1 MAERLNVAKN
11 TIVEAYDRL
20 AADGVITAK
29 RGSGFYVC
37 GHLPPLS
44 LADVGATRDRSID
57 PLWII
62 RQSLEAE
69 SNMLKP
75 GCGWLPPSWMP
86 DEEVRRTL
94 RRLAKDPQTGLLEYS
109 YPYGHFALRE
119 QLGRRLT
126 ERGVA
131 ASARQI
137 ILTDS
142 GTQAIDLICRFLL
155 EPGDTVLIDDPG
167 YFNFQALLLA
177 HRVQLVAVPYT
188 EQGPDVGAMA
198 ELLAQHKPRLYLT
211 NTVFHNPTGAVLS
224 PIVAHRVLKLA
235 EDHDLLIIE
244 DDIYAEF
251 GHHTTPLLASFD
263 GLNRV
268 VHIGSFSKVLSA
280 SARCG
285 YLAMRQ
291 DWAEQIVDLKLAT
304 TLSSSG
310 LGAELVY
317 SMLRQ
322 GAYRHHVDALR
333 NRLADA
339 MGRTLHRLDK
349 LGISP
354 WMKPQGGMFLWMRLP
369 RGVDS
374 AKVSQAAL
382 REGVVLAPGN
392 VFSLSQTARHSCA
405 STWRNASRRRFSKC
419 WRGRWRGRGE
429 LAAVQRYRNK
439 PGSQRRARDDDERTG
454 DQAQRG
460 DLVYCDPPYAD
471 SQSTYFPLLDF
482 SNLLQT

>member
-1 MAERLNVAKN
+1 MMQKTNPKDITRVEAVMQTIREQLTSRVLVAGERLPSIRQMAERLNVAKN

-44 LADVGATRDRSID
+44 LADVGATKDRNID

-62 RQSLEAE
+62 RQSLEA
-69 SNMLKP
+69 NGDMLKP
-75 GCGWLPPSWMP
+75 GCGWLPPSWLP
-86 DEEVRRTL
+86 DEEIRRAL
-94 RRLAKDPQTGLLEYS
+94 RRLAKDPQAGLLEYGH
-109 YPYGHFALRE
+109 PYGHFALRE
-119 QLGRRLT
+119 LLSRRLS

-167 YFNFQALLLA
+167 YFNFQALLRA
-177 HRVQLVAVPYT
+177 HRVQLIAVPYT
-188 EQGPDVGAMA
+188 EQGPDVQAMA
-198 ELLAQHKPRLYLT
+198 ELLAQHKPRLYIT

-235 EDHDLLIIE
+235 EDHNLLIIE

-251 GHHTTPLLASFD
+251 AQNTSPLLASFD

-268 VHIGSFSKVLSA
+268 IHIGSFSKVLTA

-285 YLAMRQ
+285 YIAVRQ
-291 DWAEQIVDLKLAT
+291 DWAEKIVDLKLAT
-304 TLSSSG
+304 TLSSNG
-310 LGAELVY
+310 LDAELVY
-317 SMLRQ
+317 SLLRQ

-333 NRLADA
+333 SRLADTT
-339 MGRTLHRLDK
+339 GRTLHRLEK
-349 LGISP
+349 LGITP
-354 WMKPQGGMFLWMRLP
+354 WIKPQGGMFLWMRLP
-369 RGVDS
+369 HGLDS
-374 AKVSQAAL
+374 AKVSQEAL
-382 REGVVLAPGN
+382 HQGVVLAPGN
-392 VFSLSQTARHSCA
+392 VFSLSQTA
-405 STWRNASRRRFSKC
+405 TPFLRFNVAQCQSPKVFEVLEKAM
-419 WRGRWRGRGE
+419 GR
-429 LAAVQRYRNK
+429 
-439 PGSQRRARDDDERTG
+439 ER
-454 DQAQRG
+454 
-460 DLVYCDPPYAD
+460 P
-471 SQSTYFPLLDF
+471 
-482 SNLLQT
+482 

>member
-1 MAERLNVAKN
+1 MMRNKAEQKDGTRVNAVMQTIREQLASRVLVPGERLPSIRQMAERLDVAKN

-44 LADVGATRDRSID
+44 LAEVGTARDRSID

-62 RQSLEAE
+62 RQSLEA
-69 SNMLKP
+69 NGDMLKP
-75 GCGWLPPSWMP
+75 GCGWLPPSWLP
-86 DEEVRRTL
+86 EDEIRRTL
-94 RRLAKDPQTGLLEYS
+94 RRLARDPQTGLLEYGH
-109 YPYGHFALRE
+109 PYGHFALRE
-119 QLGRRLT
+119 QLSRRLC

-167 YFNFQALLLA
+167 YFNFQALLRA
-177 HRVQLVAVPYT
+177 HRVQLIAVPYT
-188 EQGPDVGAMA
+188 EQGPDVQAMA
-198 ELLAQHKPRLYLT
+198 ELLARHKPRLYLT

-251 GHHTTPLLASFD
+251 AQNTSPLLASFD

-268 VHIGSFSKVLSA
+268 IHVGSFSKVLTA

-285 YLAMRQ
+285 YIAVRQ

-304 TLSSSG
+304 TLSNSD

-317 SMLRQ
+317 SLLRQ
-322 GAYRHHVDALR
+322 GTYRHHVDALR
-333 NRLADA
+333 SRLADA
-339 MGRTLHRLDK
+339 MGHTLHRLEK
-349 LGISP
+349 LGIFP

-369 RGVDS
+369 HGLDS
-374 AKVSQAAL
+374 ARMSREAL
-382 REGVVLAPGN
+382 HEGVVLAPGN
-392 VFSLSQTARHSCA
+392 VFSLSQTAA
-405 STWRNASRRRFSKC
+405 PFLRFNVAQC
-419 WRGRWRGRGE
+419 QAPRIFEVLERGMERDGRK
-429 LAAVQRYRNK
+429 Q
-439 PGSQRRARDDDERTG
+439 
-454 DQAQRG
+454 
-460 DLVYCDPPYAD
+460 
-471 SQSTYFPLLDF
+471 
-482 SNLLQT
+482 

>member
-1 MAERLNVAKN
+1 MMENNPDQKNGTRVDAVMQTLREQLAARVLVPGERLPSIRQQAERLNVAKN

-44 LADVGATRDRSID
+44 LADVGAKKDRSID

-62 RQSLEAE
+62 RQSLEADG
-69 SNMLKP
+69 NMLKP
-75 GCGWLPPSWMP
+75 GCGWLPPAWLP
-86 DEEVRRTL
+86 DEEIRRTL
-94 RRLAKDPQTGLLEYS
+94 RRLSKDPEAGLMEYS
-109 YPYGHFALRE
+109 HPYGHLALRE
-119 QLGRRLT
+119 QISRRLG

-142 GTQAIDLICRFLL
+142 GTQAIDLICRYLV

-167 YFNFQALLLA
+167 YFNFQALLRA
-177 HRVQLVAVPYT
+177 HRVQLIAVPYT
-188 EQGPDVGAMA
+188 EHGPDVAAMA
-198 ELLAQHKPRLYLT
+198 ELLAKHKPRLYLT

-235 EDHDLLIIE
+235 EEHDLLIIE

-251 GHHTTPLLASFD
+251 APGTSPLLASFD

-268 VHIGSFSKVLSA
+268 IHVGSFSKVLTA

-285 YLAMRQ
+285 YLALRP
-291 DWAEQIVDLKLAT
+291 DWAESIVDLKLAT

-310 LGAELVY
+310 LGAELVN
-317 SMLRQ
+317 SLLRQ
-322 GAYRHHVDALR
+322 GSYRHHVDAMR
-333 NRLADA
+333 SRLADA

-349 LGISP
+349 LGITP

-369 RGVDS
+369 DGLDS
-374 AKVSQAAL
+374 ARVSQQAL
-382 REGVVLAPGN
+382 HEGVVLAPGN
-392 VFSLSQTARHSCA
+392 VFSLSQTAA
-405 STWRNASRRRFSKC
+405 PFMRFN
-419 WRGRWRGRGE
+419 
-429 LAAVQRYRNK
+429 V
-439 PGSQRRARDDDERTG
+439 
-454 DQAQRG
+454 AQ
-460 DLVYCDPPYAD
+460 C
-471 SQSTYFPLLDF
+471 QSPKVFEVLEKAMAKAG
-482 SNLLQT
+482 

>member
-1 MAERLNVAKN
+1 MMKNQVDQKDGTRVNAVMQTIREQLASRVLVPGERLPSIRQMAERLGVAKN
-11 TIVEAYDRL
+11 TVVEAYDRL
-20 AADGVITAK
+20 AADGVLAAK

-44 LADVGATRDRSID
+44 LADTGATRDRSID

-69 SNMLKP
+69 SGMLKP
-75 GCGWLPPSWMP
+75 GCGWLPPSWLP
-86 DEEVRRTL
+86 DEEIRRTL
-94 RRLAKDPQTGLLEYS
+94 RRVSKEQQTGLLEYGH
-109 YPYGHFALRE
+109 PYGHLALRE
-119 QLGRRLT
+119 QLGRRLG
-126 ERGVA
+126 ERGVTA
-131 ASARQI
+131 TSRQI
-137 ILTDS
+137 ILADS

-167 YFNFQALLLA
+167 YFNFQALLRA

-188 EQGPDVGAMA
+188 EQGPDVQAM
-198 ELLAQHKPRLYLT
+198 EQLLVQHKPRLYLT

-251 GHHTTPLLASFD
+251 AQNTSPLLASFD

-268 VHIGSFSKVLSA
+268 IHVGSFSKVLTA

-285 YLAMRQ
+285 YIAVRQ

-304 TLSSSG
+304 TLSSNG

-333 NRLADA
+333 SRLADA

-349 LGISP
+349 LGIVP
-354 WMKPQGGMFLWMRLP
+354 WMKPQGGMFLWVRLP
-369 RGVDS
+369 QGLDS
-374 AKVSQAAL
+374 AEVSRKAL
-382 REGVVLAPGN
+382 HDGIVLAPGN
-392 VFSLSQTARHSCA
+392 VFSLSQTASPFL
-405 STWRNASRRRFSKC
+405 RFN
-419 WRGRWRGRGE
+419 
-429 LAAVQRYRNK
+429 V
-439 PGSQRRARDDDERTG
+439 
-454 DQAQRG
+454 AQ
-460 DLVYCDPPYAD
+460 C
-471 SQSTYFPLLDF
+471 QSPKVFEVLEKAMG
-482 SNLLQT
+482 

>member
-1 MAERLNVAKN
+1 MMKNQVDQKDGTRVNAVMHTIREQLASRVLVPGERLPSIRQMAERLDVAKN

-20 AADGVITAK
+20 AADGVLTAK

-69 SNMLKP
+69 SGMLKP
-75 GCGWLPPSWMP
+75 GCGWLPPSWLP
-86 DEEVRRTL
+86 DEEIRRTL
-94 RRLAKDPQTGLLEYS
+94 RRVSKEQQTGLLEYGH
-109 YPYGHFALRE
+109 PYGHFALRE
-119 QLGRRLT
+119 QLGRRLG

-131 ASARQI
+131 ASPRQI
-137 ILTDS
+137 ILADS

-167 YFNFQALLLA
+167 YFNFQALLRA

-188 EQGPDVGAMA
+188 EQGPDVQAM
-198 ELLAQHKPRLYLT
+198 EQLLVQHKPRLYLT

-251 GHHTTPLLASFD
+251 AQNTSPLLASFD

-268 VHIGSFSKVLSA
+268 IHVGSFSKVLTA

-285 YLAMRQ
+285 YIAVRQ

-304 TLSSSG
+304 TLSSNG

-333 NRLADA
+333 SRLADA

-349 LGISP
+349 LGIVP
-354 WMKPQGGMFLWMRLP
+354 WMKPQGGMFLWVRLP
-369 RGVDS
+369 QGLDS
-374 AKVSQAAL
+374 AEVSRKAL
-382 REGVVLAPGN
+382 HDGIVLAPGN
-392 VFSLSQTARHSCA
+392 VFSLSQTASPFL
-405 STWRNASRRRFSKC
+405 RFN
-419 WRGRWRGRGE
+419 
-429 LAAVQRYRNK
+429 V
-439 PGSQRRARDDDERTG
+439 
-454 DQAQRG
+454 AQ
-460 DLVYCDPPYAD
+460 C
-471 SQSTYFPLLDF
+471 QSPKVFEVLEKAMG
-482 SNLLQT
+482 

>member
-1 MAERLNVAKN
+1 MMKNKLDQKDGTRVDAVMQTIREQLASRVLVPGERLPSIRQMAERLGVAKN

-20 AADGVITAK
+20 AADGVLAAK

-44 LADVGATRDRSID
+44 LADVGAARDRSID

-69 SNMLKP
+69 SGMLKP
-75 GCGWLPPSWMP
+75 GCGWLPPTWLP
-86 DEEVRRTL
+86 DEEIRRTL
-94 RRLAKDPQTGLLEYS
+94 RRVSKEPHAGLLEYGH
-109 YPYGHFALRE
+109 PYGHFALRE
-119 QLGRRLT
+119 QLGRRLG
-126 ERGVA
+126 ERGVTA
-131 ASARQI
+131 TPRQI
-137 ILTDS
+137 ILADS

-167 YFNFQALLLA
+167 YFNFQALLRA

-188 EQGPDVGAMA
+188 AQGPDVQAM
-198 ELLAQHKPRLYLT
+198 EQLLVQHKPRLYLT

-251 GHHTTPLLASFD
+251 AQNTSPLLASFD

-268 VHIGSFSKVLSA
+268 IHVGSFSKVLTA

-285 YLAMRQ
+285 YIAVRP

-304 TLSSSG
+304 TLSSNG

-333 NRLADA
+333 GRLADA
-339 MGRTLHRLDK
+339 MGRTLHRLEK
-349 LGISP
+349 IGIAP
-354 WMKPQGGMFLWMRLP
+354 WMKPQGGMFLWVRLP
-369 RGVDS
+369 QGLDS
-374 AKVSQAAL
+374 AKVSRKAL
-382 REGVVLAPGN
+382 HDGIVLAPGN
-392 VFSLSQTARHSCA
+392 VFSLSQTASPFL
-405 STWRNASRRRFSKC
+405 RFN
-419 WRGRWRGRGE
+419 
-429 LAAVQRYRNK
+429 V
-439 PGSQRRARDDDERTG
+439 
-454 DQAQRG
+454 AQ
-460 DLVYCDPPYAD
+460 C
-471 SQSTYFPLLDF
+471 QSPKIFEVLEKAMG
-482 SNLLQT
+482 

>member
-1 MAERLNVAKN
+1 MMKTSSPKDGTRVETVMQTIREQLAARVLVPGERLPSIRQMAERLNVAKN

-44 LADVGATRDRSID
+44 LADVGATKDRSID

-62 RQSLEAE
+62 RQSLEA
-69 SNMLKP
+69 NGDMLKP
-75 GCGWLPPSWMP
+75 GCGWLPPSWLP
-86 DEEVRRTL
+86 EEEIRRAL
-94 RRLAKDPQTGLLEYS
+94 RRLARDPQAGLLEYGH
-109 YPYGHFALRE
+109 PYGHLALRE
-119 QLGRRLT
+119 LLSRRLG

-167 YFNFQALLLA
+167 YFNFQALLRA

-188 EQGPDVGAMA
+188 EQGPDVQAMA
-198 ELLAQHKPRLYLT
+198 ELLAQHKPRLYIT
-211 NTVFHNPTGAVLS
+211 NSVFHNPTGAVLS

-235 EDHDLLIIE
+235 EDHNLLIIE

-251 GHHTTPLLASFD
+251 AQNTSPLLASFD

-268 VHIGSFSKVLSA
+268 IHIGSFSKVLTA

-285 YLAMRQ
+285 YIAVRQ
-291 DWAEQIVDLKLAT
+291 DWAEKIVDLKLAT
-304 TLSSSG
+304 TLSSNG
-310 LGAELVY
+310 LGAELLH
-317 SMLRQ
+317 SLLRQ

-333 NRLADA
+333 SRLADT
-339 MGRTLHRLDK
+339 MGRTLHKLEK
-349 LGISP
+349 LGITP

-369 RGVDS
+369 HELDS
-374 AKVSQAAL
+374 AKVSQHAL
-382 REGVVLAPGN
+382 HEGVVLAPGN
-392 VFSLSQTARHSCA
+392 VFSLSQTA
-405 STWRNASRRRFSKC
+405 TPFLRFNVAQCQSPKIFEVLEKAM
-419 WRGRWRGRGE
+419 GRAG
-429 LAAVQRYRNK
+429 
-439 PGSQRRARDDDERTG
+439 
-454 DQAQRG
+454 
-460 DLVYCDPPYAD
+460 
-471 SQSTYFPLLDF
+471 
-482 SNLLQT
+482 

>member
-1 MAERLNVAKN
+1 MQTKPKQKDGTRVNMVIQTIREQLSSRVLVPGERLPSIRQMAGRLNVAKN

-20 AADGVITAK
+20 AADGVIAAK

-69 SNMLKP
+69 GDMFKP
-75 GCGWLPPSWMP
+75 GCGWLHPSWLP
-86 DEEVRRTL
+86 DDEIRRAL
-94 RRLAKDPQTGLLEYS
+94 RRLSREPQTGLLEYGH
-109 YPYGHFALRE
+109 PYGHFALRE
-119 QLGRRLT
+119 QLSRRLG
-126 ERGVA
+126 ERGVT

-142 GTQAIDLICRFLL
+142 GTQAIDLICRYLI

-167 YFNFQALLLA
+167 YFNFQALLRA

-198 ELLAQHKPRLYLT
+198 ELLARHKPRLYIT
-211 NTVFHNPTGAVLS
+211 NSVFHNPTGAVLS
-224 PIVAHRVLKLA
+224 PIIAHRVLKLA
-235 EDHDLLIIE
+235 EDHDLLIVE
-244 DDIYAEF
+244 DDIFADF
-251 GHHTTPLLASFD
+251 DQRSSPLLASFD

-268 VHIGSFSKVLSA
+268 IHVGSFSKVLTA
-280 SARCG
+280 SVRCG
-285 YLAMRQ
+285 YIAVRQ

-317 SMLRQ
+317 SLLRQ

-339 MGRTLHRLDK
+339 MGRTLHRLGK
-349 LGISP
+349 LGITP
-354 WMKPQGGMFLWMRLP
+354 WMKPQGGMFLWVRLP
-369 RGVDS
+369 HGLDS
-374 AKVSQAAL
+374 AKVSREAL
-382 REGVVLAPGN
+382 HEGVVLAPGN
-392 VFSLSQTARHSCA
+392 VFSLGQTAA
-405 STWRNASRRRFSKC
+405 PFMRFNVAQCQPQRVFEVLEKAM
-419 WRGRWRGRGE
+419 GRAE
-429 LAAVQRYRNK
+429 
-439 PGSQRRARDDDERTG
+439 
-454 DQAQRG
+454 
-460 DLVYCDPPYAD
+460 
-471 SQSTYFPLLDF
+471 
-482 SNLLQT
+482 

>member
-1 MAERLNVAKN
+1 MRSKPERKDGTRVDAVMQTIREQLASRALVPGERLPSIRQMAERLEVAKN
-11 TIVEAYDRL
+11 TVVEAYDRL
-20 AADGVITAK
+20 AADGVLTAK

-44 LADVGATRDRSID
+44 LTDAKTTRDRSID

-69 SNMLKP
+69 SDMLRP
-75 GCGWLPPSWMP
+75 GCGWLPPTWLP
-86 DEEVRRTL
+86 DEEIRRTL
-94 RRLAKDPQTGLLEYS
+94 RRVSKEQQAGLLEYGH
-109 YPYGHFALRE
+109 PYGHLALRE
-119 QLGRRLT
+119 QLGRRLG

-131 ASARQI
+131 ATSRQI
-137 ILTDS
+137 ILADS

-167 YFNFQALLLA
+167 YFNFQALLRA

-188 EQGPDVGAMA
+188 EQGPDVQAM
-198 ELLAQHKPRLYLT
+198 EKLLVQHKPRLYLT

-251 GHHTTPLLASFD
+251 AQNTSPLLASFD

-268 VHIGSFSKVLSA
+268 IHAGSFSKVLTA

-285 YLAMRQ
+285 YIAVRP
-291 DWAEQIVDLKLAT
+291 DWAEPIVDLKLAT
-304 TLSSSG
+304 TLSSNG

-333 NRLADA
+333 GRLADA

-354 WMKPQGGMFLWMRLP
+354 WMKPQGGMFLWVRLP
-369 RGVDS
+369 HGLDS
-374 AKVSQAAL
+374 AKVSRKAL
-382 REGVVLAPGN
+382 RDGVVLAPGN
-392 VFSLSQTARHSCA
+392 VFSLSQTASPFM
-405 STWRNASRRRFSKC
+405 RFNVAQCQSPKVF
-419 WRGRWRGRGE
+419 E
-429 LAAVQRYRNK
+429 VLE
-439 PGSQRRARDDDERTG
+439 RAMG
-454 DQAQRG
+454 
-460 DLVYCDPPYAD
+460 
-471 SQSTYFPLLDF
+471 
-482 SNLLQT
+482 

>member
-1 MAERLNVAKN
+1 MIKTPNPKDGTRVEAVMQTIRKQLASRVLVPGERLPSIRQMAERLSVAKN

-69 SNMLKP
+69 GDMLKP
-75 GCGWLPPSWMP
+75 GCGWLPPSWLP
-86 DEEVRRTL
+86 DEEIRRAL
-94 RRLAKDPQTGLLEYS
+94 RRLARDPQAGLLEYGH
-109 YPYGHFALRE
+109 PYGHLALRE
-119 QLGRRLT
+119 QLGRRLG

-167 YFNFQALLLA
+167 YFNFQALLRA
-177 HRVQLVAVPYT
+177 HRVQLIAVPYT
-188 EQGPDVGAMA
+188 EQGPDVPAMA
-198 ELLAQHKPRLYLT
+198 ELLMRHKPRLYIT
-211 NTVFHNPTGAVLS
+211 NSVFHNPTGAVLS

-235 EDHDLLIIE
+235 EDHNLLIIE

-251 GHHTTPLLASFD
+251 AQNTSPLLASFD

-268 VHIGSFSKVLSA
+268 IHIGSFSKVLTA

-285 YLAMRQ
+285 YIAVRQ

-304 TLSSSG
+304 TLSSNG

-317 SMLRQ
+317 SLLRQ
-322 GAYRHHVDALR
+322 GAYRHHVEALR
-333 NRLADA
+333 SRLVDA
-339 MGRTLHRLDK
+339 MGRTLHKLEK
-349 LGISP
+349 LGITP

-369 RGVDS
+369 HGLDS
-374 AKVSQAAL
+374 ARVSQEAL
-382 REGVVLAPGN
+382 HEGVVLAPGN
-392 VFSLSQTARHSCA
+392 VFSLSQTAIPFL
-405 STWRNASRRRFSKC
+405 RFNVAQCQTPKIF
-419 WRGRWRGRGE
+419 E
-429 LAAVQRYRNK
+429 VLEKAME
-439 PGSQRRARDDDERTG
+439 RAG
-454 DQAQRG
+454 
-460 DLVYCDPPYAD
+460 
-471 SQSTYFPLLDF
+471 
-482 SNLLQT
+482 

>member
-1 MAERLNVAKN
+1 MRSKPEQGSRVEAVMQTIREQLAARVLVPGERLPSIRQQAERLNAAKN
-11 TIVEAYDRL
+11 TVVEAYDRL
-20 AADGVITAK
+20 AADGVIAAK

-44 LADVGATRDRSID
+44 LADVGAARDRSID

-69 SNMLKP
+69 GDMLKP
-75 GCGWLPPSWMP
+75 GCGWLPPSWLP
-86 DEEVRRTL
+86 QEEIRRAL
-94 RRLAKDPQTGLLEYS
+94 RRLAREAQTGLLEYGH
-109 YPYGHFALRE
+109 PYGHYALRE
-119 QLGRRLT
+119 LLGRRLC
-126 ERGVA
+126 ERGIA
-131 ASARQI
+131 ATARQI

-167 YFNFQALLLA
+167 YFNFQALLRA

-188 EQGPDVGAMA
+188 DQGPDVAALA
-198 ELLAQHKPRLYLT
+198 ELLMRHKSRLYLT

-235 EDHDLLIIE
+235 EEHNLLIIE

-251 GHHTTPLLASFD
+251 AHNTSPLLASFD

-268 VHIGSFSKVLSA
+268 IHVGSFSKVLSA
-280 SARCG
+280 SVRCG
-285 YLAMRQ
+285 YMAVRQ

-304 TLSSSG
+304 TLNSSC

-322 GAYRHHVDALR
+322 GAYRRHVDAMR
-333 NRLADA
+333 GQLADA
-339 MGRTLHRLDK
+339 MGRTLHRLEK
-349 LGISP
+349 LGITP

-369 RGVDS
+369 DGLDS
-374 AKVSQAAL
+374 ARVSREAL
-382 REGVVLAPGN
+382 SDGVVLAPGN
-392 VFSLSQTARHSCA
+392 VFSLSQTAA
-405 STWRNASRRRFSKC
+405 SFMRFNVAQCQIPKVFAVLEKAM
-419 WRGRWRGRGE
+419 GRAG
-429 LAAVQRYRNK
+429 
-439 PGSQRRARDDDERTG
+439 
-454 DQAQRG
+454 
-460 DLVYCDPPYAD
+460 
-471 SQSTYFPLLDF
+471 
-482 SNLLQT
+482 

>member
-1 MAERLNVAKN
+1 MMKNTNPKDGTRVEAVMQTIREQLASRVLVPGERLPSIRQMAERLSVAKN

-20 AADGVITAK
+20 AADGVIAAK

-62 RQSLEAE
+62 RQSLESE
-69 SNMLKP
+69 SDMLKP
-75 GCGWLPPSWMP
+75 GCGWLPPTWLP
-86 DEEVRRTL
+86 DEEIRRAL
-94 RRLAKDPQTGLLEYS
+94 RRLARDPQTGLLEYGH
-109 YPYGHFALRE
+109 PYGHFALRE
-119 QLGRRLT
+119 LLSRRLG

-131 ASARQI
+131 VSARQI

-167 YFNFQALLLA
+167 YFNFQALLRA

-188 EQGPDVGAMA
+188 EQGPDVGAMT

-251 GHHTTPLLASFD
+251 AQNTSPLLASFD

-268 VHIGSFSKVLSA
+268 IHVGSFSKVLTA

-285 YLAMRQ
+285 YIAVRQ
-291 DWAEQIVDLKLAT
+291 DWAEPIVDLKLAT
-304 TLSSSG
+304 TLSSNG

-317 SMLRQ
+317 SLLRQ

-333 NRLADA
+333 SRLADA
-339 MGRTLHRLDK
+339 MGRTLHKLEK
-349 LGISP
+349 LGITP
-354 WMKPQGGMFLWMRLP
+354 WMKPQGGMFLWMRMPHGL
-369 RGVDS
+369 DS
-374 AKVSQAAL
+374 AKVSREAL
-382 REGVVLAPGN
+382 HEGVVLAPGN
-392 VFSLSQTARHSCA
+392 VFSLAQTAA
-405 STWRNASRRRFSKC
+405 PFLRFNVAQCQSPKIFEVLEKAM
-419 WRGRWRGRGE
+419 GRAG
-429 LAAVQRYRNK
+429 
-439 PGSQRRARDDDERTG
+439 
-454 DQAQRG
+454 
-460 DLVYCDPPYAD
+460 
-471 SQSTYFPLLDF
+471 
-482 SNLLQT
+482 

>member
-1 MAERLNVAKN
+1 MRSKPERKDGTRVDAVMQTIREQLASRALVPGERLPSIRQMAERLGVAKN
-11 TIVEAYDRL
+11 TVVEAYDRL
-20 AADGVITAK
+20 AADGVLTAK

-44 LADVGATRDRSID
+44 LADTGAARDRSID
-57 PLWII
+57 PLWIV

-69 SNMLKP
+69 SGMLRP
-75 GCGWLPPSWMP
+75 GCGWLPPSWLP
-86 DEEVRRTL
+86 DEEIRRTL
-94 RRLAKDPQTGLLEYS
+94 RRVSKEQQTGLLEYGH
-109 YPYGHFALRE
+109 PYGHLALRE
-119 QLGRRLT
+119 QLGRRLA

-131 ASARQI
+131 ATSRQI
-137 ILTDS
+137 ILADS

-167 YFNFQALLLA
+167 YFNFQALLRA

-188 EQGPDVGAMA
+188 EQGPDVGAM
-198 ELLAQHKPRLYLT
+198 EKLLAQHKPRLYLT

-251 GHHTTPLLASFD
+251 AQNTSPLLASFD

-268 VHIGSFSKVLSA
+268 IHVGSFSKVLTA

-285 YLAMRQ
+285 YIAVRP
-291 DWAEQIVDLKLAT
+291 DWAEPIVDLKLAT
-304 TLSSSG
+304 TLSSNG

-333 NRLADA
+333 GRLADA

-349 LGISP
+349 LGIVP
-354 WMKPQGGMFLWMRLP
+354 WMKPQGGMFLWVRLP
-369 RGVDS
+369 HGLDS
-374 AKVSQAAL
+374 AKVSRKAL

-392 VFSLSQTARHSCA
+392 VFSLGQTASPFM
-405 STWRNASRRRFSKC
+405 RFN
-419 WRGRWRGRGE
+419 
-429 LAAVQRYRNK
+429 V
-439 PGSQRRARDDDERTG
+439 
-454 DQAQRG
+454 AQ
-460 DLVYCDPPYAD
+460 C
-471 SQSTYFPLLDF
+471 QSPKVFEVLEKAMG
-482 SNLLQT
+482 

>member
-1 MAERLNVAKN
+1 MKSANPKDGTRVEAVMQTIREQLASRVLVPGERLPSIRQMAERLNVAKN

-44 LADVGATRDRSID
+44 LADVGATKDRNID

-62 RQSLEAE
+62 RQSLEA
-69 SNMLKP
+69 NGDMLKP
-75 GCGWLPPSWMP
+75 GCGWLPPSWLP
-86 DEEVRRTL
+86 EEEIRRAL
-94 RRLAKDPQTGLLEYS
+94 RRLAKDPQTGLLEYGH
-109 YPYGHFALRE
+109 PYGHFALRE
-119 QLGRRLT
+119 LLSRRLG

-167 YFNFQALLLA
+167 YFNFQALLRA

-188 EQGPDVGAMA
+188 EQGPDVQAMA
-198 ELLAQHKPRLYLT
+198 ALLTRHKPRLYIT
-211 NTVFHNPTGAVLS
+211 NSVFHNPTGAVLS

-235 EDHDLLIIE
+235 EDHNLLIIE

-251 GHHTTPLLASFD
+251 AQNTSPLLASFD

-268 VHIGSFSKVLSA
+268 IHIGSFSKVLTA

-285 YLAMRQ
+285 YIAVRQ
-291 DWAEQIVDLKLAT
+291 DWAEKIVDLKLAT

-310 LGAELVY
+310 LGAELVH
-317 SMLRQ
+317 SLLRQ

-333 NRLADA
+333 SRLADA
-339 MGRTLHRLDK
+339 MGRTLHKLEK
-349 LGISP
+349 LGITP

-369 RGVDS
+369 HGLDS
-374 AKVSQAAL
+374 ARVSQEAL
-382 REGVVLAPGN
+382 HEGVVLAPGN
-392 VFSLSQTARHSCA
+392 VFSLSQTAAPFLRFNVAQCQSPKIFEVLE
-405 STWRNASRRRFSKC
+405 NAM
-419 WRGRWRGRGE
+419 GRAG
-429 LAAVQRYRNK
+429 
-439 PGSQRRARDDDERTG
+439 
-454 DQAQRG
+454 
-460 DLVYCDPPYAD
+460 
-471 SQSTYFPLLDF
+471 
-482 SNLLQT
+482 

>member
-1 MAERLNVAKN
+1 MRTKPERKDGTRVDAVMQTIREQLASRALVPGERLPSIRQMAERLGVAKN
-11 TIVEAYDRL
+11 TVVEAYDRL
-20 AADGVITAK
+20 AADGVLTAK

-44 LADVGATRDRSID
+44 LTDAKTTRDRSID

-69 SNMLKP
+69 SGMLRP
-75 GCGWLPPSWMP
+75 GCGWLPPSWLP
-86 DEEVRRTL
+86 DEEIRRTL
-94 RRLAKDPQTGLLEYS
+94 RRVSKEQQTGLLEYGH
-109 YPYGHFALRE
+109 PYGHLALRE
-119 QLGRRLT
+119 QLGRRLA

-131 ASARQI
+131 ATSRQI
-137 ILTDS
+137 ILADS

-167 YFNFQALLLA
+167 YFNFQALLRA

-188 EQGPDVGAMA
+188 EQGPDVQAM
-198 ELLAQHKPRLYLT
+198 EKLLLQHKPRLYLT

-251 GHHTTPLLASFD
+251 AQNTSPLLASFD

-268 VHIGSFSKVLSA
+268 VHVGSFSKVLTA

-285 YLAMRQ
+285 YIAVRP
-291 DWAEQIVDLKLAT
+291 DWAEAIVDLKLAT
-304 TLSSSG
+304 TLSSNG

-333 NRLADA
+333 GQLADA
-339 MGRTLHRLDK
+339 MGRTLHRLAK

-354 WMKPQGGMFLWMRLP
+354 WMKPQGGMFLWVRLP
-369 RGVDS
+369 QGQDS
-374 AKVSQAAL
+374 AKVSRKAL
-382 REGVVLAPGN
+382 RDGVVLAPGN
-392 VFSLSQTARHSCA
+392 VFSLSQTASPFM
-405 STWRNASRRRFSKC
+405 RFNVAQCQSPKVF
-419 WRGRWRGRGE
+419 E
-429 LAAVQRYRNK
+429 VLE
-439 PGSQRRARDDDERTG
+439 RAME
-454 DQAQRG
+454 
-460 DLVYCDPPYAD
+460 
-471 SQSTYFPLLDF
+471 
-482 SNLLQT
+482 